1 MRWLPTMLAL
11 LPASAAA
18 QSIDRILEAAAER
31 AAADECRSTDADT
44 IVVCARDDRR
54 HRLPFATT
62 REPFAE
68 GAVAGEPA
76 RTTTTDPFLQGC
88 GIFAGQRRCARREM
102 EAYGYE
108 RGADPVTF
116 VGRLLTKAID
126 PDAEIGPP
134 PPDLPRPR
142 GR

>member
-1 MRWLPTMLAL
+1 MRWLLTTLAL
-11 LPASAAA
+11 LPAPAAA
-18 QSIDRILEAAAER
+18 QSIDRILAAAAER
-31 AAADECRSTDADT
+31 AAADECRSTDPDT
-44 IVVCARDDRR
+44 LVVCARDDHR
-54 HRLPFATT
+54 HRLPLATP

-76 RTTTTDPFLQGC
+76 RTATTDPFRQGC
-88 GIFAGQRRCARREM
+88 GIFAGQVRCARREM
-102 EAYGYE
+102 EAYGYK

-126 PDAEIGPP
+126 PDADIGPP
-134 PPDLPRPR
+134 PPDPPKPR